1 MPDVYHCFYDGKGTH
16 DVFVL
21 GNLLAEDYENFDE
34 TKDFDE
40 DHLKSLLEC
49 LAQLHGTGKDYLV
62 IGPIFVDST
71 FLNLTSYWHFF
82 EIKSQ
87 ISQTQEIL
95 QEFRCFLLLQ
105 QISDKQKQN
114 SVNFA
119 PSLWQFGL

>member
-71 FLNLTSYWHFF
+71 FVFLWILLKEFF
-82 EIKSQ
+82 KNSLR
-87 ISQTQEIL
+87 IL
-95 QEFRCFLLLQ
+95 REFQ
-105 QISDKQKQN
+105 
-114 SVNFA
+114 
-119 PSLWQFGL
+119 

>member
-71 FLNLTSYWHFF
+71 FVFLWILLKEFF
-82 EIKSQ
+82 K
-87 ISQTQEIL
+87 
-95 QEFRCFLLLQ
+95 EFFKNSLRILLLT
-105 QISDKQKQN
+105 
-114 SVNFA
+114 A
-119 PSLWQFGL
+119 PSTKF

>member
-71 FLNLTSYWHFF
+71 FVFLWIQKPNQSA
-82 EIKSQ
+82 Q
-87 ISQTQEIL
+87 GIL
-95 QEFRCFLLLQ
+95 KRILLL
-105 QISDKQKQN
+105 STPPTK
-114 SVNFA
+114 F
-119 PSLWQFGL
+119 

>member
-71 FLNLTSYWHFF
+71 FVFLW
-82 EIKSQ
+82 I
-87 ISQTQEIL
+87 
-95 QEFRCFLLLQ
+95 LLLT
-105 QISDKQKQN
+105 
-114 SVNFA
+114 A
-119 PSLWQFGL
+119 PSTKF